1 MDAMQIVDT
10 ILALQRTYKP
20 ELFGI
25 ESGTIQKSI
34 GPYLNEAMLK
44 NDTFVNLVLLKPSGD
59 KLTRARSMQARMR
72 AGAVKFDMSADWY
85 QTFED
90 ELMRF
95 PRDKHDDQ
103 VDAWA
108 YIGLLLDQMQTA
120 STQAELEEEDY
131 RLALHEYGYD
141 QQGRNA
147 TTGY

>member
-1 MDAMQIVDT
+1 
-10 ILALQRTYKP
+10 
-20 ELFGI
+20 
-25 ESGTIQKSI
+25 
-34 GPYLNEAMLK
+34 
-44 NDTFVNLVLLKPSGD
+44 
-59 KLTRARSMQARMR
+59 MQARMR

-141 QQGRNA
+141 QQGRNV